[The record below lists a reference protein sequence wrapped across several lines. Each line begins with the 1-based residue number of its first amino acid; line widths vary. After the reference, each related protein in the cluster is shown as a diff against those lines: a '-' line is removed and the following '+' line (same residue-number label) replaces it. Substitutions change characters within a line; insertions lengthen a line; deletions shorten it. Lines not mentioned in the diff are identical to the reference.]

1 MSYNVQ
7 KNNLQL
13 TKNKQHNI
21 INIILNSLH
30 HLTTYTTKIGRLKT
44 KRRNKMDNENYNYTN
59 DVNNNNENQFDLTLP
74 KI

>member
-13 TKNKQHNI
+13 TKNKQHNM

-30 HLTTYTTKIGRLKT
+30 HLTTYTTKIARLKT
-44 KRRNKMDNENYNYTN
+44 KRRNKMDNENYNDTN
-59 DVNNNNENQFDLTLP
+59 DITIIMKIKLT
-74 KI
+74 